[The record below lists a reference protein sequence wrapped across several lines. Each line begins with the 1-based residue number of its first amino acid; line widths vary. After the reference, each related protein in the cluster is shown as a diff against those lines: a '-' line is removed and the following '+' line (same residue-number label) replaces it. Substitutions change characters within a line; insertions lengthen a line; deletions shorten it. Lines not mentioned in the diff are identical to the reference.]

1 MGTAEEPDVWPRTI
15 EISFGKVEVSRHDFY
30 NCFEPEGVVD
40 SAFDAVVRL
49 PGRTICIF
57 RVGFKSDEDHQSFV
71 QIYSQKQSVKI
82 NGKEVAIRMRDR
94 TLNLVRV
101 RVHNFKF
108 SDDLG
113 GLETRLRQYGKVN
126 KLAWDTY
133 QDKQL
138 PKWSG
143 IKTGVV
149 NVDMEIVSNIPSYIN
164 FGSYKHPLMV
174 EYAGQTKT
182 CRLCDSPCHVSS
194 YLPHTAEFAPE
205 RMGCSAGLVMAQVSL
220 VCSRFGRN
228 WQRVLDWAPCMWL
241 ATGHYSF
248 NPVGCIISMRPGKSV
263 PDWRRG
269 IFALE
274 RCLYAC

>member
-1 MGTAEEPDVWPRTI
+1 MYAVTCYHQLYTRVSHIWGNRRCQTNRRAMEGPLSEALLIVDHLLPGKYDLGNVLTI
-15 EISFGKVEVSRHDFY
+15 LTYGLSKHFNEVTGLTHSSIH
-30 NCFEPEGVVD
+30 
-40 SAFDAVVRL
+40 SAFVCLRFSTADSLRRISTEQPDSQIANR
-49 PGRTICIF
+49 
-57 RVGFKSDEDHQSFV
+57 QS
-71 QIYSQKQSVKI
+71 
-82 NGKEVAIRMRDR
+82 R
-94 TLNLVRV
+94 
-101 RVHNFKF
+101 
-108 SDDLG
+108 
-113 GLETRLRQYGKVN
+113 
-126 KLAWDTY
+126 
-133 QDKQL
+133 
-138 PKWSG
+138 
-143 IKTGVV
+143 
-149 NVDMEIVSNIPSYIN
+149 
-164 FGSYKHPLMV
+164 
-174 EYAGQTKT
+174 
-182 CRLCDSPCHVSS
+182 